1 MLGMWIKSSSSVCRS
16 EMLDAGIREERRVE
30 WRSGKER
37 VEEEYEK
44 EGRGR
49 ASSGEDHLNEK
60 YYTSRTHPHLHGSP
74 VRAAALFD
82 TAHCARC
89 HRFTLYPSSPP
100 SSTFASTQVYK
111 RVVDVRT
118 LYLSACACNNVV
130 SSISLYFSSTLFFLS
145 FLLPSFFFFPF
156 FYYYSL
162 SSLRQPPASNGLKI
176 VL

>member
-1 MLGMWIKSSSSVCRS
+1 M
-16 EMLDAGIREERRVE
+16 ERRGL
-30 WRSGKER
+30 RRNTKRKG
-37 VEEEYEK
+37 
-44 EGRGR
+44 GR

-60 YYTSRTHPHLHGSP
+60 YYTSRTHPHFHASP

-100 SSTFASTQVYK
+100 PLQAHRYTSAW
-111 RVVDVRT
+111 
-118 LYLSACACNNVV
+118 SACVRYISAYACNDVV
-130 SSISLYFSSTLFFLS
+130 SLLSLSLYFSSTLFFLS
-145 FLLPSFFFFPF
+145 FF
-156 FYYYSL
+156 FYYYSF